1 MLDLRLKVFKI
12 EIKNINILV
21 VLINTA
27 VGVLEVSRIKWR
39 TRRRKI

>member
-27 VGVLEVSRIKWR
+27 VGVLQVSRIKWT